1 MSPEHEI
8 MSKEEVKPYGDS
20 SKSKKEEVAEMFNN
34 ISGKY
39 DFLNHFL
46 SLGID
51 KLWRKKAIRML
62 REIQPVRILDIATGT
77 GDFAIESL
85 SLKPAEVIGID
96 ISEGMLAMGRE
107 KMQKRGFDKVIS
119 MRLGDSEDLPFE
131 DNYFDALTV
140 GFGVRNFEH
149 LEKGLAEMLR
159 VVRPGG
165 KLIILE
171 FSKPKK
177 FPVKQYYT
185 FHSKYI
191 IPFFGKRI
199 SKDAS
204 AYTYLPESV
213 AAFPEGKNFEDILVK
228 LGYKDVQS
236 HLVSG
241 GIATIYSGKK

>member
-1 MSPEHEI
+1 ME
-8 MSKEEVKPYGDS
+8 KKEVKPYGDS
-20 SKSKKEEVAEMFNN
+20 SKSKKEEVAQMFDN
-34 ISGKY
+34 ISAKY

-51 KLWRKKAIRML
+51 KIWRKKAVKMLQEIKPNRM
-62 REIQPVRILDIATGT
+62 LDIATGT

-85 SLKPAEVIGID
+85 SLNPSEVIGVD
-96 ISEGMLAMGRE
+96 ISEGMLQKGRE
-107 KMQKRGFDKVIS
+107 KMVKRKIDHIIS
-119 MRLGDSEDLPFE
+119 MRSGDSEDLPFE
-131 DNYFDALTV
+131 ADYFDALTV
-140 GFGVRNFEH
+140 GFGVRNFQN

-171 FSKPKK
+171 FSKPKR
-177 FPVKQYYT
+177 FPIKQYYH

-191 IPFFGKRI
+191 IPFFGKTI

-213 AAFPEGKNFEDILVK
+213 AAFPEGKDFENILTN
-228 LGYKDVQS
+228 LGYKHV
-236 HLVSG
+236 G
-241 GIATIYSGKK
+241 A